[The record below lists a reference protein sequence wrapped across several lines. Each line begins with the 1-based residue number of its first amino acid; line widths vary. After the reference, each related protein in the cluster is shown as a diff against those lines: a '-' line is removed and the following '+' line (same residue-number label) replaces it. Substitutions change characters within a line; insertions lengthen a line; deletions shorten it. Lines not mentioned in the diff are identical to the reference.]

1 MAPLARHLRN
11 STIAPEMLCRIR
23 VTQSIDLLALKGRAV
38 RISGAVSKMVD
49 ERHSGLRLGET
60 LGMGVYNATRGFG
73 GITARGL
80 RMDKRM
86 WATRSYASMI

>member
-1 MAPLARHLRN
+1 
-11 STIAPEMLCRIR
+11 
-23 VTQSIDLLALKGRAV
+23 
-38 RISGAVSKMVD
+38 MVD

-86 WATRSYASMI
+86 WATRSYAPMI